1 MADNGDST
9 LSGIWDSCQQ
19 KQQNEKAQRERT
31 AARYRAAAN
40 DLGAAPG
47 QKPGEWQL
55 ECPHCG
61 VVTFIS
67 EEGRVYRRS
76 SRGCAATAA
85 IEQFCTSRRE

>member
-1 MADNGDST
+1 MADNSDSK

-19 KQQNEKAQRERT
+19 KQQNEKAEQERA

-55 ECPHCG
+55 QCPHCG
-61 VVTFIS
+61 LVTFIS
-67 EEGRVYRRS
+67 EKGCVYRRS
-76 SRGCAATAA
+76 SRECAATAA
-85 IEQFCTSRRE
+85 IAQ